1 MQDEI
6 FKYSSSGSLYNNL
19 VPLLEG
25 CCLLKAETAKTK
37 RTEDG
42 FELHMGVNFM
52 GHFALVHHL
61 LPLIRKT
68 ATEMSLDRDVRILAV
83 ASSAHALTG
92 GPLNLHDLNWERKGT
107 KSMIA
112 YAHSKEHNA
121 LKLSLRLRVLWL
133 WSFQILILCGFY

>member
-1 MQDEI
+1 MIQSEFTETKLTLNAI
-6 FKYSSSGSLYNNL
+6 Q
-19 VPLLEG
+19 G
-25 CCLLKAETAKTK
+25 CCLLTADTDKTR

-68 ATEMSLDRDVRILAV
+68 VAEMSLDRDVRILAV